1 MNVGEKPFN
10 TLVNLN
16 VNNPLEKTS
25 LNIHTLGFLPKIPF
39 KMTQS
44 IHVALQKNCYFD

>member
-25 LNIHTLGFLPKIPF
+25 LN
-39 KMTQS
+39 
-44 IHVALQKNCYFD
+44 LQKNLMAKSKYFLEPQECPRAQKDKKIWR